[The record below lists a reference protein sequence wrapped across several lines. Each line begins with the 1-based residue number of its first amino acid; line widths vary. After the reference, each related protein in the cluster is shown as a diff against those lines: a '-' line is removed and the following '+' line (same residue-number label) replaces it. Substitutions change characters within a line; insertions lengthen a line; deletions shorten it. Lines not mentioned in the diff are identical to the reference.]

1 MAKSC
6 RVAVDLLG
14 AELPAQT
21 LLQGAIDALATH
33 PQCELTFICDR
44 QTISQDIW
52 ASQTMLHCDECVDE
66 QDSLRAL
73 LLERARSSMH
83 VGFHLLLEGKVDG
96 FVSVGSTR
104 ALMALGR
111 HLLHT
116 PAGID
121 RPAVIKEFDGRE
133 NPFWLLDLGANIV
146 SKPET
151 LCQFAQLGVAY
162 AAEVNQI
169 KRPRVALL
177 NIGVEEGKGPAL
189 LREAAATLSSF
200 EHFEFVGFVEPNR
213 MFDGIADVV
222 VTDGYAGNIALKSVE
237 GTVNFIRDLFL
248 QELAEDDDHDLAH
261 MIRKKAR
268 KRFRRLMH
276 KLDSQQHNGASFVG
290 LNGVVV
296 KSHNSTSKSGMT
308 AAIDQAVREISMSV
322 PSRIANYFE
331 SRSN

>member
-6 RVAVDLLG
+6 RIAVDLLG
-14 AELPAQT
+14 AELAADE
-21 LLQGAIDALATH
+21 LMLGAIDALSTH
-33 PQCELTFICDR
+33 PHCELTFICDSR
-44 QTISQDIW
+44 AIDRELLSTYSII
-52 ASQTMLHCDECVDE
+52 HCDECVDE
-66 QDSLRAL
+66 QESLHAL
-73 LLERARSSMH
+73 LREKAESSMH
-83 VGFHLLLEGKVDG
+83 VGYHLLLDQKIDG

-116 PAGID
+116 PVGID

-146 SKPET
+146 QKAET

-162 AAEVNQI
+162 ATAVHGVE
-169 KRPRVALL
+169 RPRVALL
-177 NIGVEEGKGPAL
+177 NIGIEEGKGPAL
-189 LREAAATLSSF
+189 LQEAASELGKMVQ
-200 EHFEFVGFVEPNR
+200 FEFVGYVEPNR

-248 QELAEDDDHDLAH
+248 QEMAENDEGDYAQ

-296 KSHNSTSKSGMT
+296 KSHNSTTKSGMT
-308 AAIDQAVREISMSV
+308 AAIDQAVREVSMSV
-322 PSRIANYFE
+322 PSKITHYFE
-331 SRSN
+331 AKE

>member
-1 MAKSC
+1 MAKTC

-21 LLQGAIDALATH
+21 LLQGAIDALSIH

-44 QTISQDIW
+44 SEINSDTCEPHTILD
-52 ASQTMLHCDECVDE
+52 CNECVLE

-73 LLERARSSMH
+73 LLERTQSSMH
-83 VGFHLLLEGKVDG
+83 VGFHLLIDDKVDG

-151 LCQFAQLGVAY
+151 LRQFAQLGVAY
-162 AAEVNQI
+162 ASEVHQV
-169 KRPRVALL
+169 KHPRVALL

-189 LREAAATLSSF
+189 LREVADQLMRSRD
-200 EHFEFVGFVEPNR
+200 FEFVGFVEPNR
-213 MFDGIADVV
+213 MFDGSADVV

-248 QELAEDDDHDLAH
+248 QELAEDDQDLTSL
-261 MIRKKAR
+261 IRKKAR

-296 KSHNSTSKSGMT
+296 KSHNSTTKSGMT
-308 AAIDQAVREISMSV
+308 AAVDQAVREISMSV
-322 PSRIANYFE
+322 PSRIADYFE
-331 SRSN
+331 ARSN